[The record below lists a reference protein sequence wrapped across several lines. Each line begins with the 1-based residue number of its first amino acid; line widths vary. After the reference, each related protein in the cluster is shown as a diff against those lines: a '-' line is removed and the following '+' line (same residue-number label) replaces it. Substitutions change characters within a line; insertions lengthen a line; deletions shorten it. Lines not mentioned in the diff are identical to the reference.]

1 MKIKVK
7 SHVYSKANSYGVQK
21 GMILISKK
29 LEEKGVN
36 FINLLTPI
44 FQTLIID
51 FNKFQ
56 KINNSKF
63 YSNIPS
69 LSVKSF
75 NFAIISLIRLFYWYY
90 KIAGLSSFHIRE
102 KDILEKL
109 FGFIKR
115 LKENN
120 DIDIE
125 LQLERLRDDIDDCVS
140 ELMFVGLILNFNMRV
155 SFKDKT
161 DFMLENVPCEVKTIH
176 DEIVVKQDQK
186 DNIVIMSK
194 KRRFW

>member
-1 MKIKVK
+1 MT
-7 SHVYSKANSYGVQK
+7 
-21 GMILISKK
+21 LISSKK
-29 LEEKGVN
+29 
-36 FINLLTPI
+36 F
-44 FQTLIID
+44 
-51 FNKFQ
+51 
-56 KINNSKF
+56 NNSKF

-69 LSVKSF
+69 SSVKSF

-115 LKENN
+115 LKENK